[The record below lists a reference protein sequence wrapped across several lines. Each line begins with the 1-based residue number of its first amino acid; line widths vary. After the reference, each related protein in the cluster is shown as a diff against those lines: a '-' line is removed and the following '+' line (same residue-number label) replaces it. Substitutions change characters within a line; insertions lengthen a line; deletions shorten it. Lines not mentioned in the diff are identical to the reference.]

1 LPISQTAGLV
11 LHGEDDQIVP
21 ISMSK
26 AGSMSTD
33 SLSCYRDPMA
43 LAFSLA
49 MAAISF
55 DFQEL

>member
-1 LPISQTAGLV
+1 MPISQTAGLV
-11 LHGEDDQIVP
+11 FHGEDDQIVL

-26 AGSMSTD
+26 AGSLSTD
-33 SLSCYRDPMA
+33 AFLLSDPMA
-43 LAFSLA
+43 LVFALA